1 MHNLQNEEIIE
12 EPIRNIYRVCFS
24 PQFFFMSTV
33 FDSGFSFVAIGF
45 VTIFNNPD
53 YNAFDNRATIPT
65 VLFSIFLCYVIHKNT
80 IYVGNWLR
88 IWEINTVDEAGM
100 GD

>member
-1 MHNLQNEEIIE
+1 
-12 EPIRNIYRVCFS
+12 
-24 PQFFFMSTV
+24 MSTV

-45 VTIFNNPD
+45 VTIFNNPG

-65 VLFSIFLCYVIHKNT
+65 VLFSIICAILYIKKKIT

-88 IWEINTVDEAGM
+88 VWEINTVDEAGN